1 MKEMMLTEK
10 MTKQKKIVMMN
21 KKEERKIRIRNNL
34 NQSPNL
40 NLKVKRKKMQNLKK
54 NQSVNNNDI

>member
-21 KKEERKIRIRNNL
+21 KKEERKIRIKKNL
-34 NQSPNL
+34 SLSPNL

>member
-1 MKEMMLTEK
+1 
-10 MTKQKKIVMMN
+10 MN
-21 KKEERKIRIRNNL
+21 KKEERKIRIKKNL

>member
-1 MKEMMLTEK
+1 
-10 MTKQKKIVMMN
+10 MN
-21 KKEERKIRIRNNL
+21 KKEERKIRIKNNL
-34 NQSPNL
+34 SLSPNL

>member
-1 MKEMMLTEK
+1 
-10 MTKQKKIVMMN
+10 MN